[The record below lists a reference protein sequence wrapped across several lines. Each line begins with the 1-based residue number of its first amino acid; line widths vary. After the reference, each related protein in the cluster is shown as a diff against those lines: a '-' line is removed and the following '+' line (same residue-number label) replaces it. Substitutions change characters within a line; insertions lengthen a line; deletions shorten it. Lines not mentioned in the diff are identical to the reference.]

1 MVFPPIRPAVETH
14 HLTTS
19 SQFQEAVIDRCL
31 QLGES
36 CTNWRPNNQL
46 LAENH
51 DENAKLSLLEV
62 WIHMHCTRLI
72 LETKKTWFNKIH
84 LVAYSPK
91 YGKTLWT
98 ETEWNEPVCSK
109 INYCNSNHIERE
121 EFLFQSLYYPLYI
134 KRLSFSSQPASLSLS
149 AVGGVSMRGEV
160 FQHKFTLNFPSN
172 HGEKSLCQPWPCR

>member
-1 MVFPPIRPAVETH
+1 VVFPPIRPAVETH

-62 WIHMHCTRLI
+62 WIHIHCTMA
-72 LETKKTWFNKIH
+72 H
-84 LVAYSPK
+84 LGDQKNMIQQNSSCSIQPH
-91 YGKTLWT
+91 GKTLWT

-109 INYCNSNHIERE
+109 INYCNSNHIEME